1 MLIDVCSEFADLS
14 FCIGFVVF
22 FKRLNEHV
30 NERSER
36 ASEMILWVQRQ
47 YEKLRV
53 KYEEWEN
60 ETLASS
66 LGNTQNPDFLDAVHD
81 CYDYTSLYF
90 KRLHQRQRH
99 FRIYPRLVFL
109 HINHA
114 VYYWGDATKNIRE
127 GNARKAPPDMQ
138 DWLVEGAHLYWDY
151 LPSIAKALMNECNR
165 LSEDRVYEAWIMM
178 MFRAFCWWRCH
189 WMDLSETMENSG
201 KPKTRLP
208 SRYYNSKFPVY
219 IG

>member
-1 MLIDVCSEFADLS
+1 MQSQ
-14 FCIGFVVF
+14 
-22 FKRLNEHV
+22 H
-30 NERSER
+30 
-36 ASEMILWVQRQ
+36 
-47 YEKLRV
+47 EKLRAQ
-53 KYEEWEN
+53 YEEWES
-60 ETLASS
+60 EKLASS
-66 LGNTQNPDFLDAVHD
+66 LGNRQNPDFLDAVHD
-81 CYDYTSLYF
+81 CYDFTSVYF
-90 KRLHQRQRH
+90 MNLDQQHY
-99 FRIYPRLVFL
+99 RIYYGLVSV

-127 GNARKAPPDMQ
+127 GNARKAPPGMQ

-151 LPSIAKALMNECNR
+151 LPSIAKRMMKEDERLNE
-165 LSEDRVYEAWIMM
+165 DQVYEAWIMM

-208 SRYYNSKFPVY
+208 SRYYNSQFPVY